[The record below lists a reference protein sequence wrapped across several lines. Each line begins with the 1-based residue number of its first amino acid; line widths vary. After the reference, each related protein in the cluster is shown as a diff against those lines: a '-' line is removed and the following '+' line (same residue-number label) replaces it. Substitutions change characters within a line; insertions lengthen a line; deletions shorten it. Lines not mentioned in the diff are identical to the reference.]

1 MRRSGV
7 LMHISSLPSPYGIGT
22 LGKAA
27 YDFVDFLW
35 EAKQKYWQVL
45 PVNPTGY
52 GDSPYQSFSVFAGNP
67 YFIDL
72 ELLQQEGLLLEEEIQ
87 QCDFGG
93 SEHYV
98 DYEKMYISRYHLLKL
113 AFSRSHLKENLEY
126 QQFLEENRFWL
137 DDYACYMAIKE
148 RFGNQCWLSWDEGI
162 ATRFPMAMK
171 IYQQVCS
178 KQIRFQKFMQFYFYR
193 QWKALKQYANE
204 KGILLIGDMPIYVAL
219 DSSDVWANPELFQL
233 DQKTKRPIQV
243 AGCPPD
249 GFSPTGQLWGNPLY
263 HWDAMKQN
271 GYQWWI
277 QRTAMASKL
286 FDVIRIDHFRGFDE
300 YYAIPYGD
308 KTAEN
313 GHWEQGPGYE
323 LFQEIEKA
331 LGKQHI
337 IAENL
342 GFLTPSVF
350 ELLEKCG
357 FPGMKVLEFAFN
369 PWEDNMYLPH
379 NCGKDSV
386 VYTGTHDNDTVR
398 GWADCMPQNQV
409 EYAMDYLNV
418 TQKDQLPW
426 AFIRAAWGTASQLAI
441 APMQDILELNNDAKM
456 NTPSTLGWNWKWR
469 MDRHAITPELAHRL
483 RRITEIYQRA
493 AY

>member
-1 MRRSGV
+1 
-7 LMHISSLPSPYGIGT
+7 
-22 LGKAA
+22 
-27 YDFVDFLW
+27 
-35 EAKQKYWQVL
+35 
-45 PVNPTGY
+45 
-52 GDSPYQSFSVFAGNP
+52 
-67 YFIDL
+67 
-72 ELLQQEGLLLEEEIQ
+72 
-87 QCDFGG
+87 
-93 SEHYV
+93 
-98 DYEKMYISRYHLLKL
+98 
-113 AFSRSHLKENLEY
+113 
-126 QQFLEENRFWL
+126 
-137 DDYACYMAIKE
+137 
-148 RFGNQCWLSWDEGI
+148 
-162 ATRFPMAMK
+162 
-171 IYQQVCS
+171 
-178 KQIRFQKFMQFYFYR
+178 
-193 QWKALKQYANE
+193 
-204 KGILLIGDMPIYVAL
+204 MPIYVAL

-350 ELLEKCG
+350 GLLEKCG

-409 EYAMDYLNV
+409 EYARDYLNV